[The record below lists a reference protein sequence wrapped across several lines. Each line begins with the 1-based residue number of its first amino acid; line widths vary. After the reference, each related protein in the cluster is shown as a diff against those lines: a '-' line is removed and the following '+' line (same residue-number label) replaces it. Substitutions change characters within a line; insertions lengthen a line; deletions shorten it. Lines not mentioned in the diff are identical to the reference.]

1 MNTNSQLAIHPNAET
16 LNAFVEQ
23 ALAEQERGQ
32 ILVHLAGCS
41 RCRQV
46 VYLAQEAAVE
56 MEPAVAAPA
65 ANAAIRSDS
74 WFRSWRFAWVPAA
87 ALASVVALAFL
98 IHVRRTEVSSE
109 LAKVTPQAAP
119 QANSP
124 NEMATSA
131 PSTQPLAMKA
141 APPPAFAVS
150 APTSPHNPTAESP
163 SAESRQLSL
172 AAAQSSAAGTNE
184 AANASSEN
192 AALSGGASGSDYSAL
207 GAAPES
213 KQQPATAA
221 WQHDQQRAATASQV
235 HTYAA
240 KEMAQANANQSQKP
254 EPTVPILTSAPPLFD
269 ASPAPSAS
277 YEVSARHGAAAGL
290 DAYKAKPVELP
301 SGLPTVSTAAAQH
314 FMLAIDQAG
323 TVFLSQDSGG
333 RWNLV
338 ARQWTGRALTVRIQ
352 AVAAKAKKSSA
363 ASSPG
368 SVFEI
373 VNDQGEVWI
382 STDGR
387 IWKAK

>member
-1 MNTNSQLAIHPNAET
+1 MNTNSQLAIHPDAEM
-16 LNAFVEQ
+16 LNAFAEQ
-23 ALAEQERGQ
+23 ALAEQARGQ
-32 ILVHLAGCS
+32 ILTHLAGCS

-56 MEPAVAAPA
+56 MEPTVAARA
-65 ANAAIRSDS
+65 ARPTIRSDS
-74 WFRSWRFAWVPAA
+74 WFRSWRFAWVPVA

-98 IHVRRTEVSSE
+98 IHVRHTEVNSE
-109 LAKVTPQAAP
+109 LAKVTPQAAS
-119 QANSP
+119 QANAQ

-131 PSTQPLAMKA
+131 PSTQPSAMQA
-141 APPPAFAVS
+141 APPPAYPSPVQT
-150 APTSPHNPTAESP
+150 APSSPTAASP
-163 SAESRQLSL
+163 SAESSQLNLS
-172 AAAQSSAAGTNE
+172 AAQSSAAGANE
-184 AANASSEN
+184 PANAGSEN
-192 AALSGGASGSDYSAL
+192 AALPGGASGSGYSAL

-213 KQQPATAA
+213 KQQPAAAA
-221 WQHDQQRAATASQV
+221 WQQDQQRAATASQV
-235 HTYAA
+235 HTFAA
-240 KEMAQANANQSQKP
+240 KEMAQANANQSPKP

-277 YEVSARHGAAAGL
+277 YEVSTRPGAAAGL

-323 TVFLSQDSGG
+323 TVFLSQDWGG

-373 VNDQGEVWI
+373 VNDQGQVWV